1 MVHRVP
7 LLPYNFYY
15 TEPPP
20 LPVRQPDDPEGP
32 DFVIRAEIKEEHDRG
47 IILDGTTRSGQAV
60 SISIQIVAEG
70 IARILL
76 EGEDSDTKR
85 TRLAR
90 DIQPQA
96 FKVARAQSDGS
107 ITLTTTSIQVRL
119 ELDPFHIAFYGADG
133 RSLLSQNYSEVTNVG
148 MKLRLAIWVQQG

>member
-20 LPVRQPDDPEGP
+20 LPVRQSDDAEGP

-47 IILDGTTRSGQAV
+47 IVLSGTTRSGQTA

-76 EGEDSDTKR
+76 EGEESDPKR

-90 DIQPQA
+90 DH
-96 FKVARAQSDGS
+96 S
-107 ITLTTTSIQVRL
+107 IHKISRSSEQNLM
-119 ELDPFHIAFYGADG
+119 EA
-133 RSLLSQNYSEVTNVG
+133 SLLRPLLSRCVSNLILSILPFTEPMDVLSCHKIILKSP
-148 MKLRLAIWVQQG
+148 MWE